1 MHHGRT
7 WIALALVLALG
18 AAAQAPASP
27 ALAAKTSQA
36 RTASSSSSSAAKRK
50 ALHQFTGVVTAV
62 DKTSITVEKGGKNA
76 KTMVFTRDAEMRTDG
91 DLARDA
97 RVTVYYRD
105 EDGKP
110 VARKVVVK
118 GEAPSEP

>member
-7 WIALALVLALG
+7 WIALALTLALA

-27 ALAAKTSQA
+27 ALAAKTSQT
-36 RTASSSSSSAAKRK
+36 RTASTASAAKRK

-62 DKTSITVEKGGKNA
+62 DKSSITVEKGGKNA
-76 KTMVFTRDAEMRTDG
+76 KTMVFTRDAEMHTDG

-110 VARKVVVK
+110 VARKVIVK
-118 GEAPSEP
+118 GEAPTEP

>member
-1 MHHGRT
+1 MHHGRK
-7 WIALALVLALG
+7 WIALALAFALV

-27 ALAAKTSQA
+27 AFAAKTSQ
-36 RTASSSSSSAAKRK
+36 TAASAASKKK

>member
-7 WIALALVLALG
+7 WIALAVALALA

-27 ALAAKTSQA
+27 ALAAKTSQ
-36 RTASSSSSSAAKRK
+36 TAATSSAAKRK
-50 ALHQFTGVVTAV
+50 ALHQFTGTVTAV

-76 KTMVFTRDAEMRTDG
+76 KTMVFTKDAEMRTDG

>member
-7 WIALALVLALG
+7 WIALALAFALA

-27 ALAAKTSQA
+27 ALAAKTSQ
-36 RTASSSSSSAAKRK
+36 TAATAGAKKK

>member
-1 MHHGRT
+1 MNHGRT
-7 WIALALVLALG
+7 WMALALAATLAV
-18 AAAQAPASP
+18 ATQAPAPP
-27 ALAAKTSQA
+27 ALAAAKTQA
-36 RTASSSSSSAAKRK
+36 RTASEAGAAKRK

-62 DKTSITVEKGGKNA
+62 DKNTITVEKGGKNA
-76 KTMVFTRDAEMRTDG
+76 KKMTFERDAEMRTDG

-105 EDGKP
+105 EDGKA

>member
-7 WIALALVLALG
+7 WTALGLALALAVS
-18 AAAQAPASP
+18 AQAPVAAPAHAAS
-27 ALAAKTSQA
+27 KTAQA
-36 RTASSSSSSAAKRK
+36 GEAGASKRK
-50 ALHQFTGVVTAV
+50 ALRQFTGTVTAV
-62 DKTSITVEKGGKNA
+62 DKNTITVEKGGKNA
-76 KTMVFTRDAEMRTDG
+76 KRMTFQRDAEMRTDG

-118 GEAPSEP
+118 GEAPAGP